1 MKNKRT
7 EWTRKKENG
16 QIEKKKTFICEMKA
30 GKIEREPVIWDWSNF
45 HLNMCYELTIRKI
58 NHDVFLPQSHCVL
71 FEEKFAWI
79 RMLK

>member
-1 MKNKRT
+1 
-7 EWTRKKENG
+7 
-16 QIEKKKTFICEMKA
+16 MKA